1 MRRQLCVLALF
12 CGSVAWAADAKPG
25 KIVVSDPAE
34 LANYPDYAIQGE
46 YEGTIEK
53 EGKTFKLG
61 VQLVATGDG
70 KFQAKGY
77 YGGLPGAGWDGK
89 EPISGSATREGD
101 RVVIQDKN
109 GDTVGEVAEGTLTLK
124 GYANGSLKRIVRQS
138 PTLGAKP
145 PAGATVLFADEVSS
159 WENGKL
165 VTLSDG
171 KFLGVGTRSLHIFN
185 KPFQLHLEFRT
196 PFMPRSTGQA
206 RGNSGVYIQDR
217 YEIQVLDSFG
227 LKGLD
232 NECGGIYKEAA
243 PKVNMCL
250 PPMQWQTYDIDFTP
264 AKFDDTGKKTA
275 PAVITVKHNGV
286 VIHDQLALKSNTPG
300 GKFNKEVPEGGS
312 LYLQNHGDPVVFR
325 NIWFIEK

>member
-1 MRRQLCVLALF
+1 MRFRLLSLFVLSASLCLA
-12 CGSVAWAADAKPG
+12 AEPKPG
-25 KIVVSDPAE
+25 KIAVADPSE
-34 LANYPDYAIQGE
+34 LSKHPDYAIQGE

-53 EGKTFKLG
+53 EGKSSKLG
-61 VQLVATGDG
+61 VQIVALGDG
-70 KFQAKGY
+70 KFTAKGF
-77 YGGLPGAGWDGK
+77 YGGLPGAGWNGK
-89 EPISGSATREGD
+89 DPIPGTASREGD
-101 RVVIQDKN
+101 RVVIKDKN
-109 GDTVGEVAEGTLTLK
+109 GDIMGEVGEGTLTLK
-124 GYANGSLKRIVRQS
+124 GYANGSLKRVVRQS

-145 PAGATVLFADEVSS
+145 PTGATVLFAGDVSP
-159 WENGKL
+159 WQNGKL
-165 VTLSDG
+165 VELSDG
-171 KFLGVGTRSLHIFN
+171 KFLGVGTRSQHVFS
-185 KPFQLHLEFRT
+185 KPFHLHLEFRT

-232 NECGGIYKEAA
+232 NECGGIYKESS

-264 AKFDDTGKKTA
+264 AKFDAGGKKTES
-275 PAVITVKHNGV
+275 AVITVKHNGV
-286 VIHDQLALKSNTPG
+286 VIHDQVALKANTPG

-325 NIWFIEK
+325 NIWFVEK